1 MKNPLA
7 AFMIFLIA
15 LSVIIFSSCNTQPE
29 YSDITNHEPPQEE
42 ANYTLN
48 EDIESGE
55 DGYSYLVG
63 EITGRLGFTEYTFT
77 MDYRMFFGD
86 NTTFNMD
93 VAIASLLICSGAP
106 RVTLGLL
113 ETMGFT
119 NINVENIGVI
129 DNDQH
134 RAAFGYRRVMYN
146 GITRDIMIIHTTAA
160 YGLAGWIS
168 NYDIGADIP
177 EYFELTG
184 SDHHEWTNHE
194 HHKGYDVT
202 ANRIIAAAKDYIYT
216 HQLSDDLII
225 WTMGLSRG
233 GGLASLIGAYFER
246 ETNAKTF
253 VYPIAN
259 PAITTSASAK
269 EYQTIFN
276 IINENDMT
284 PLLPPAAWGFT
295 RLGTDISGSIA
306 PYLLE
311 EFRAFNGTHYTYY
324 QNLDFVI
331 GMFVNQIA
339 PNREALYVFDDN
351 VYFASEYFLDRGEA
365 EDEEIRLK
373 SPFTPEMMQFV
384 RFDIREELSGGY
396 RVIIYQSPAFATQIL
411 AAISAG
417 EARAV
422 QNISI
427 AEQFIEPIEVISNAF
442 TASIRHSHG
451 IATHYII
458 IRQ

>member
-1 MKNPLA
+1 VVL
-7 AFMIFLIA
+7 LIA

-29 YSDITNHEPPQEE
+29 YIDTTDYEPQQEE
-42 ANYTLN
+42 SVIYDLT
-48 EDIESGE
+48 DIGLDENNH
-55 DGYSYLVG
+55 SYLIG

-86 NTTFNMD
+86 NTVFNMD
-93 VAIASLLICSGAP
+93 IAIASLMICSGAP
-106 RVTLGLL
+106 RVALGLL
-113 ETMGFT
+113 EAMGFT
-119 NINVENIGVI
+119 NITVENIGAI

-134 RAAFGYRRVMYN
+134 RATFGYRRVMYN
-146 GITRDIMIIHTTAA
+146 GIPRDIMIIHTTAA

-168 NYDIGADIP
+168 NFDVGADTP
-177 EYFELTG
+177 EYFDLTG
-184 SDHHEWTNHE
+184 SDHPEWANRE

-202 ANRIIAAAKDYIYT
+202 ANRIIAAAKDYTYT
-216 HQLSDDLII
+216 HQLSDDLIL
-225 WTMGLSRG
+225 WTTGLSRG

-259 PAITTSASAK
+259 PAITASTSAR

-295 RLGTDISGSIA
+295 RLGTDISGSIT

-324 QNLDFVI
+324 QNLDFVME
-331 GMFVNQIA
+331 MFVNQIA
-339 PNREALYVFDDN
+339 SNREALYVFDDN
-351 VYFASEYFLDRGEA
+351 IYFASEHFSDRDEA
-365 EDEEIRLK
+365 ESEKTRLK
-373 SPFTPEMMQFV
+373 SPFTSEMMQFV
-384 RFDIREELSGGY
+384 RFDIREEISGSGY

-417 EARAV
+417 EVRAV

-427 AEQFIEPIEVISNAF
+427 AEAFIEPIEAISNAF
-442 TASIRHSHG
+442 TASLRHSHG
-451 IATHYII
+451 IAAHYII
-458 IRQ
+458 IRHH